1 MLGIVSAVFGTITE
15 TLTEFFN
22 VISTGINSVVELFYT
37 IPESGGVGE
46 FTFLGTLLMIGLG
59 VGLVWTLIK
68 WISGLVRN
76 VAR

>member
-1 MLGIVSAVFGTITE
+1 MLSIVQGVFDVIDS
-15 TLTEFFN
+15 TLTKFFA
-22 VISTGINSVVELFYT
+22 VVGTGIDEVVTLFYEVGT
-37 IPESGGVGE
+37 EADPGG

>member
-1 MLGIVSAVFGTITE
+1 MT
-15 TLTEFFN
+15 N
-22 VISTGINSVVELFYT
+22 VIDTIFNTIGDTLDGFFTVLKNGIQSVVELFYT
-37 IPESGGVGE
+37 STESGGN

-59 VGLVWTLIK
+59 IGLVWTLIK